1 MQNVRL
7 DESPVGIKIAR
18 RNINNLRYVDAT
30 TLMAESEEEL
40 KSLLM
45 RVKEESEKAD
55 LNLNIQKTNIMV
67 FGPIISW
74 QIDWETME
82 TVTKFIFLDSKISMN
97 SECDGSYKIKK
108 MFAPRKKNYDKPTQ
122 CIKKQRHYFAD
133 KGLYSQSHGFSSG
146 HVWMDHKEG

>member
-1 MQNVRL
+1 MA
-7 DESPVGIKIAR
+7 G
-18 RNINNLRYVDAT
+18 RNSNLRYADDNILTAK
-30 TLMAESEEEL
+30 SKEEW

-82 TVTKFIFLDSKISMN
+82 IVRDFIILGSKI
-97 SECDGSYKIKK
+97 
-108 MFAPRKKNYDKPTQ
+108 T
-122 CIKKQRHYFAD
+122 AD
-133 KGLYSQSHGFSSG
+133 SNCSH
-146 HVWMDHKEG
+146 EI

>member
-1 MQNVRL
+1 
-7 DESPVGIKIAR
+7 
-18 RNINNLRYVDAT
+18 
-30 TLMAESEEEL
+30 
-40 KSLLM
+40 M

-122 CIKKQRHYFAD
+122 HVKRQRQNKKQRHYFVD
-133 KGLYSQSHGFSSG
+133 KGPYIQSYGFSSS
-146 HVWMDHKEG
+146 HEWM

>member
-1 MQNVRL
+1 
-7 DESPVGIKIAR
+7 
-18 RNINNLRYVDAT
+18 
-30 TLMAESEEEL
+30 
-40 KSLLM
+40 M

-122 CIKKQRHYFAD
+122 HVKRQRQIKNKDITLWTKVHIFKAMAFPVVMN
-133 KGLYSQSHGFSSG
+133 GCESSTI
-146 HVWMDHKEG
+146 K